1 MNNEPIS
8 DDAMMHFIASCFAMN
23 GVLAHTGYTQAPD
36 AAVLARISNEYAD
49 AMVQHHRAKGSKK
62 RPKEAAVH

>member
-23 GVLAHTGYTQAPD
+23 GMLAHAGHTQAPD
-36 AAVLARISNEYAD
+36 AATLAKLSNEYAH
-49 AMVQHHRAKGSKK
+49 AMMQRNKNIKKNQKSVQCIK
-62 RPKEAAVH
+62 